1 MIDTLLKALE
11 PHLTEILSGILIWL
25 FGLFVIAV
33 RQLSRKAT
41 DMIGR
46 HLGLEAER
54 IWRETLHRALQSGV
68 LATEGVT
75 DDQVRVEKV
84 IHYAMRSSPDAIEGL
99 KPPEDVLRDL
109 ARAKIREVGTSA
121 RTAARSG
128 AR

>member
-1 MIDTLLKALE
+1 MFDTLLKALE

-54 IWRETLHRALQSGV
+54 IWQGTLHRALQSGV
-68 LATEGVT
+68 LST
-75 DDQVRVEKV
+75 DEVADEQLRIEK
-84 IHYAMRSSPDAIEGL
+84 IIRYALRSSPDAIREL
-99 KPPEDVLRDL
+99 DPPDDLLRDL
-109 ARAKIREVGTSA
+109 ARAKIREVEGSS
-121 RTAARSG
+121 RPAARSR